1 MLPMSYG
8 ETRGQISVDINEDRG
23 ATFDGVK
30 VGRPA
35 TAALTDAGYTSLAD
49 LPADLDV
56 LGQLHGVGP
65 SAVKKLDAARGEARK
80 GAEPER

>member
-1 MLPMSYG
+1 
-8 ETRGQISVDINEDRG
+8 VDSNEDRST
-23 ATFDGVK
+23 TFDGVK

-49 LPADLDV
+49 LPDDLDV
-56 LGQLHGVGP
+56 LAQLHGVGP
-65 SAVKKLDAARGEARK
+65 SAVKKLDAARNQARK